1 MSIEDNCLLCNTR
14 VVIPDVL
21 RKFVLKE
28 LHDTHPG
35 ITRMRMLARSY
46 VWWPNIDN
54 AIENTVSTCD
64 ICQSMRN
71 EPAKSHTHPWTYPS
85 HAWSRIHVDFAGPI
99 SNQMYFV
106 IVDAYSKYPE
116 VIKMSSTT
124 SEATI
129 NVLRCV
135 FSRFRYLETLV
146 SDNGPQFSSS
156 DFSKFCIDNGINHV
170 TSSVHKPSTNGQAER
185 VVQVLKSA
193 AKQSKLTGESLH
205 TILPRFLLRYRI
217 TPHSTTLRSPAM
229 LFFGRS
235 LRTTLD
241 LMVPSV
247 RNTVESKQQTLIDK
261 SLSKGCREFNVGD
274 RIFFRNYGKGEKWM
288 KGYVVEKL
296 GQRHYFIHSNVTGT
310 VKRHINQI
318 IRNSGSI
325 TSDILTQPP
334 SAEVNSEN
342 DPDTS
347 DQTVHFPEQVPLPDN
362 VIDSP
367 PVSVPHDDPIIA
379 HPSVSSSECPDKPVT
394 PMSQNFP
401 RRSGRTTRKPSY
413 LKDYE
418 P

>member
-1 MSIEDNCLLCNTR
+1 
-14 VVIPDVL
+14 
-21 RKFVLKE
+21 
-28 LHDTHPG
+28 
-35 ITRMRMLARSY
+35 MRMLAHSY

-54 AIENTVSTCD
+54 AIENTVSTCG

-116 VIKMSSTT
+116 VIKMASTT
-124 SEATI
+124 SEATN
-129 NVLRCV
+129 NVLCCV
-135 FSRFRYLETLV
+135 FSRFGYPETLV

-156 DFSKFCIDNGINHV
+156 DFNKFGIDNGINHV

-193 AKQSKLTGESLH
+193 AKQSKLTGEPLH
-205 TILPRFLLRYRI
+205 TFMPRFLLRYRI
-217 TPHSTTLRSPAM
+217 TPHSSTLRSPAM
-229 LFFGRS
+229 LFFGRL

-241 LMVPSV
+241 LIPSV
-247 RNTVESKQQTLIDK
+247 RNTVESKQQSFIDK
-261 SLSKGCREFNVGD
+261 LLFNGCREFNVGD
-274 RIFFRNYGKGEKWM
+274 RIFFRNYGMGEKWM

-310 VKRHINQI
+310 VKRHIDQI
-318 IRNSGSI
+318 IRNSGSR

-334 SAEVNSEN
+334 SAEVNIEN

-347 DQTVHFPEQVPLPDN
+347 DQTAHFPDN
-362 VIDSP
+362 EVDTP
-367 PVSVPHDDPIIA
+367 PVSVMI
-379 HPSVSSSECPDKPVT
+379 
-394 PMSQNFP
+394 Q
-401 RRSGRTTRKPSY
+401 
-413 LKDYE
+413 L
-418 P
+418 